1 MRMLDLRQ
9 GSDLWHEWRA
19 GGIGGSDCASIMN
32 CSPYTSYRDLL
43 YYKQGKKVLPEF
55 SEYLAKR
62 GHKAERVARDH
73 VAGILGETLL
83 PLCYQHDELSYVR
96 ASLDGI
102 TDDETTCFEAK
113 LVGVE
118 KFNEARETKK
128 PPQHHYWQ
136 MQYGMFA
143 SGAQTCI
150 YAVVN
155 NDYDVF
161 FFNVDRCDEDIARLI
176 DQVSKFWELIKSGD
190 DVDGEAGD
198 PIDMDGDN
206 EFVALMGDY
215 IGLTEQIESLQK
227 NQQSI
232 RKQIIERAGNQKLVC
247 RFGQVTSFEKKG
259 SVSYSKYVKDQGLSI
274 PDSYRGKPTRVH
286 KIAKASE

>member
-1 MRMLDLRQ
+1 MLDLRQ

-43 YYKQGKKVLPEF
+43 HYKQGKKVPPEF

-62 GHKAERVARDH
+62 GHAAERVARDH
-73 VAGILGETLL
+73 VSGILGETLL

-102 TDDETTCFEAK
+102 TDDETMIFEAK

-128 PPQHHYWQ
+128 APEHHYWQ

-143 SGAQTCI
+143 AGAQTCI

-155 NDYDVF
+155 NDDDSVF
-161 FFNVDRCDEDIARLI
+161 FFYVDRCDEDISRLI
-176 DQVSKFWELIKSGD
+176 DQVSTFWKFIKSGE
-190 DVDGEAGD
+190 DVEGEDGD

-206 EFVALMGDY
+206 EFVALMADY
-215 IGLTEQIESLQK
+215 IGLTTQIETLQN
-227 NQQSI
+227 NQKLL
-232 RKQIIERAGNQKLVC
+232 RKRIVERAGNQKLVC
-247 RFGQVTSFEKKG
+247 RFGQVSSYEKAG